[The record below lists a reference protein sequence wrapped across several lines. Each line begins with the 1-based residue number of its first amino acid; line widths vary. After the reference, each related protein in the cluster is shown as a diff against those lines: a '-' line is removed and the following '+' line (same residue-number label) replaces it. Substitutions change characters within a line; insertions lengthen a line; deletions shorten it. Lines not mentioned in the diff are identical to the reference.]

1 MNYVD
6 IIRAKRDGR
15 ELKKEEIDFLVKG
28 ISDGSM
34 PDYQIAAL
42 AMAIYFQGMNERE
55 TTDLTIA
62 MANSGEVVDLS
73 GIAGKTV
80 DKHSTGGVGDKTTM
94 IVLPLVSALGVPV
107 AKMSGRG
114 LGHTGGTID
123 KFESIPG
130 FRVEMDYRD
139 FISQVNKIGA
149 AVISQTG
156 NLVPADKKLYAIRDV
171 TATVESIP
179 LIASSVMS
187 KKLASGAEGILLD
200 VKAGKGA
207 FMQKADEAVKLA
219 ELMVRIGK
227 GAGRQVR
234 AVISSM
240 DEPLGRMIGNALEV
254 REAID
259 TLKGKGPSDL
269 EELCVLLASHMLI
282 LGEKERDLNKALDK
296 VKEVLASGKG
306 LDKFLEMVEAQ
317 GGKIDLSREDYGLA
331 EARFK
336 YEVLSDRAGYITG
349 LDAYMIGHT
358 AMHLGAGREKI
369 GDRIDHA
376 VGIELNKKTGDRAEK
391 GEVLA
396 VVHANSE
403 DKGRE
408 AAEEVLKA
416 YKIEASPC
424 VVKPLV
430 IAVIE

>member
-6 IIRAKRDGR
+6 IIRAKRDGK

-34 PDYQIAAL
+34 PDYQIAAF
-42 AMAIYFQGMNERE
+42 AMAVYFQGMTERE
-55 TTDLTIA
+55 TTYLTVA
-62 MANSGEVVDLS
+62 MANSGDIVDLS

-94 IVLPLVSALGVPV
+94 IVLPLAAALGVPV

-123 KFESIPG
+123 KFESISG
-130 FRVEMDYRD
+130 FRVEIDHKD
-139 FISQVNKIGA
+139 FIKQVNKIGA

-207 FMQKADEAVKLA
+207 FMKEADEAVKLA
-219 ELMVRIGK
+219 ELMVKIGK
-227 GAGRQVR
+227 GAGRRVR
-234 AVISSM
+234 AVISNM
-240 DEPLGRMIGNALEV
+240 DEPLGRMVGNALEV

-259 TLKGKGPSDL
+259 TLKGKGPEDL
-269 EELCVLLASHMLI
+269 EELCVILASHMLV
-282 LGEKERDLNKALDK
+282 LGDKEKDLDKAFDK
-296 VKEVLASGKG
+296 VKEVLVSGSG
-306 LDKFLEMVEAQ
+306 LAKFIEIIEAQ
-317 GGKIDLSREDYGLA
+317 GGKIDLNAENYGLKEA
-331 EARFK
+331 ELK
-336 YEVLSDRAGYITG
+336 YEVIAEKPGYITD
-349 LDAYMIGHT
+349 LDAYMIGYI

-369 GDRIDHA
+369 GDKIDHA
-376 VGIELNKKTGDRAEK
+376 VGIELNKKIGDKVEK
-391 GEVLA
+391 GDVLA
-396 VVHANSE
+396 VVHANKE
-403 DKGRE
+403 EKGKE
-408 AAEEVLKA
+408 AVKEILKA
-416 YKIEASPC
+416 YMVEENPGIK
-424 VVKPLV
+424 KPLA
-430 IAVIE
+430 IAVID

>member
-6 IIRAKRDGR
+6 IIRAKRDGKELQR
-15 ELKKEEIDFLVKG
+15 EAINFLVKG

-55 TTDLTIA
+55 TGDLTIA
-62 MANSGEVVDLS
+62 MANSGDVADLS

-94 IVLPLVSALGVPV
+94 IVLPLVAALGVPV

-130 FRVEMDYRD
+130 FRVEMEYKEFVD
-139 FISQVNKIGA
+139 QVNRVKG

-207 FMQKADEAVKLA
+207 FMKNESEAVALA
-219 ELMVRIGK
+219 KLMVAIGK
-227 GAGRQVR
+227 GAGRRVR
-234 AVISSM
+234 AVISNM

-254 REAID
+254 KEAID
-259 TLKGKGPSDL
+259 TLKGQGPSDL
-269 EELCVLLASHMLI
+269 EELCLILASHMLI
-282 LGEKERDLNKALDK
+282 LGEKETDFNQALNE
-296 VKEVLASGKG
+296 VKEVLASGRG
-306 LDKFLEMVEAQ
+306 LNKFMELVEAQ
-317 GGKIDLSREDYGLA
+317 GGRLDLNSPNYGLE
-331 EARFK
+331 EAKLK
-336 YEVLSDRAGYITG
+336 YEVIADKSGYITE
-349 LDAYMIGHT
+349 LDAYMVGYT

-376 VGIELNKKTGDRAEK
+376 VGIELNKKIGDKVEK
-391 GEVLA
+391 GDVLA
-396 VVHANSE
+396 VVYANKE
-403 DKGRE
+403 RKGKE
-408 AAEEVLKA
+408 AARDILEA
-416 YKIEASPC
+416 YTVAKNPCFPKKLIIE
-424 VVKPLV
+424 
-430 IAVIE
+430 VIE